1 MGRRLKTEIR
11 YPAANASQP
20 VIIRLFKQR
29 VWCRTCNKRS
39 MAQSDLVGKYCC
51 ISQHS
56 KLKILSA
63 LTEDRS
69 MTSIARENNVSV
81 NTVQR
86 VLGSCS
92 HQFNS
97 SYDYLPEH
105 LAFDEFKGVD
115 RTLHFIC
122 LDADKHEVVQILR
135 TRYKKAI
142 IAYCKKFSPAAKQF
156 LWTWIFTI
164 KTLYEHAF
172 PTLSLCLIAFTWYKC
187 LRVPSTPCAC
197 RSWRNSKRPAENTN
211 CLNHR
216 GNCIS
221 RSTRH
226 STKFIRITIGTT
238 KTIWRK
244 SR

>member
-92 HQFNS
+92 HQFSS

-115 RTLHFIC
+115 RTLHFIY
-122 LDADKHEVVQILR
+122 LDAHKQEVGQIFQ
-135 TRYKKAI
+135 TRYKKQLLPI
-142 IAYCKKFSPAAKQF
+142 
-156 LWTWIFTI
+156 
-164 KTLYEHAF
+164 
-172 PTLSLCLIAFTWYKC
+172 
-187 LRVPSTPCAC
+187 
-197 RSWRNSKRPAENTN
+197 SKSFR
-211 CLNHR
+211 
-216 GNCIS
+216 
-221 RSTRH
+221 
-226 STKFIRITIGTT
+226 
-238 KTIWRK
+238 
-244 SR
+244 

>member
-1 MGRRLKTEIR
+1 MSLLWLTGCGRNGRLKTEIR

-20 VIIRLFKQR
+20 VIIR

-51 ISQHS
+51 ISQPA

-92 HQFNS
+92 HQFSS

-115 RTLHFIC
+115 RTLHFMM
-122 LDADKHEVVQILR
+122 L
-135 TRYKKAI
+135 
-142 IAYCKKFSPAAKQF
+142 
-156 LWTWIFTI
+156 
-164 KTLYEHAF
+164 
-172 PTLSLCLIAFTWYKC
+172 
-187 LRVPSTPCAC
+187 
-197 RSWRNSKRPAENTN
+197 
-211 CLNHR
+211 
-216 GNCIS
+216 
-221 RSTRH
+221 
-226 STKFIRITIGTT
+226 
-238 KTIWRK
+238 
-244 SR
+244 

>member
-1 MGRRLKTEIR
+1 MSSFNNYIKFALDIKDQNIVFKDYFFRL
-11 YPAANASQP
+11 ANGYKQKVYQAVLLWPSCSRSCGTMAIWKPKSAILLPMPVSQSLL
-20 VIIRLFKQR
+20 LFKQR

-105 LAFDEFKGVD
+105 LAFDEFKGVY
-115 RTLHFIC
+115 RTLHFMM
-122 LDADKHEVVQILR
+122 L
-135 TRYKKAI
+135 
-142 IAYCKKFSPAAKQF
+142 
-156 LWTWIFTI
+156 
-164 KTLYEHAF
+164 
-172 PTLSLCLIAFTWYKC
+172 
-187 LRVPSTPCAC
+187 
-197 RSWRNSKRPAENTN
+197 
-211 CLNHR
+211 
-216 GNCIS
+216 
-221 RSTRH
+221 
-226 STKFIRITIGTT
+226 
-238 KTIWRK
+238 
-244 SR
+244 

>member
-1 MGRRLKTEIR
+1 
-11 YPAANASQP
+11 
-20 VIIRLFKQR
+20 
-29 VWCRTCNKRS
+29 

-92 HQFNS
+92 HQFSS

-135 TRYKKAI
+135 TRYKKVI
-142 IAYCKKFSPAAKQF
+142 IAYFKKFAPAAKQF
-156 LWTWIFTI
+156 LWT
-164 KTLYEHAF
+164 
-172 PTLSLCLIAFTWYKC
+172 
-187 LRVPSTPCAC
+187 
-197 RSWRNSKRPAENTN
+197 
-211 CLNHR
+211 
-216 GNCIS
+216 
-221 RSTRH
+221 
-226 STKFIRITIGTT
+226 
-238 KTIWRK
+238 
-244 SR
+244 